1 MSQKNLLSKLL
12 PVMLAFFVM
21 GFVDLVGTITNFVK
35 DDFKLTDFEAKLFP
49 AMVFFWF
56 FVLSVPTGLLI
67 NKIGRRKTVVSSL
80 AVTSLALLFPM
91 LGSIF
96 PMMYTFPVM
105 MVSFSLL
112 GIGNTLIQVS
122 INPLISNLID
132 EKKLASTMTFGQFV
146 KAIASFFGPLVAT
159 WASVYFGN
167 WMLLFPIF
175 MTVSILATLWLGFT
189 KIEEEKEQGDGT
201 GFVGCIKLLGNSII
215 LLSFISIMCHVG
227 IDVGINTSAPE
238 IMKEYFGMSAE
249 DAGISVS
256 IYFLFRLG
264 GCLFGTFALSRW
276 SGKIIFVI
284 SLVLMVVAITGL
296 IAFHTKEIVYVC
308 IALIGLGNSNL
319 FPVIVSQALLHLPNR
334 KNEVSGLM
342 IMGLIGG
349 SIFPLLMGKASD
361 MMGSQTGALIVL
373 GFAVLYLLA
382 FSPKLKK

>member
-1 MSQKNLLSKLL
+1 MTQKNTLLKLL

-35 DDFKLTDFEAKLFP
+35 EDFGLSDSVAKLLP
-49 AMVFFWF
+49 AMAFFWF
-56 FVLSVPTGLLI
+56 FILSVPTGLLV
-67 NKIGRRKTVVSSL
+67 NKIGRRKTVVLSL
-80 AVTSLALLFPM
+80 AVTSLALLVPALVLM
-91 LGSIF
+91 VPDL
-96 PMMYTFPVM
+96 YTFPVM

-122 INPLISNLID
+122 INPLISNLIN

-159 WASVYFGN
+159 WASVSFGN

-175 MTVSILATLWLGFT
+175 MTVSILATLWLGLT
-189 KIEEEKEQGDGT
+189 KIEEEKEQGNGT
-201 GFVGCIKLLGNSII
+201 GFVDCLKLLGNGVI
-215 LLSFISIMCHVG
+215 LLSFVGIMCHVG

-238 IMKEYFGMSAE
+238 IMKEYFGMTPE
-249 DAGISVS
+249 DAGISLS
-256 IYFLFRLG
+256 IYFFFRLT
-264 GCLFGTFALSRW
+264 GCLIGTFVLARW
-276 SGKIIFVI
+276 SGKRFFIL
-284 SLVLMVVAITGL
+284 SVLLMAVAITGL
-296 IAFHTKEIVYVC
+296 IAFHSKEVVYIC
-308 IALIGLGNSNL
+308 IAFMGLGNSNI
-319 FPVIVSQALLHLPNR
+319 FPVIVSQVLLRIPDR

-349 SIFPLLMGKASD
+349 SIFPLLMGKVSD
-361 MMGSQTGALIVL
+361 MMGSQTGALIIL

>member
-35 DDFKLTDFEAKLFP
+35 EDFGLSDLVAKLLP
-49 AMVFFWF
+49 AMAFFWF

-67 NKIGRRKTVVSSL
+67 NKIGRRKTVVLSL
-80 AVTSLALLFPM
+80 VVTSLAMLVPM

-96 PMMYTFPVM
+96 PAMYTFPVM

-201 GFVGCIKLLGNSII
+201 GFAGCLKLLGNGII
-215 LLSFISIMCHVG
+215 LLSFIGIMCHVG

-238 IMKEYFGMSAE
+238 IMKEYFGLSAE
-249 DAGISVS
+249 EAGFSVS

-264 GCLFGTFALSRW
+264 GCLFGTFALARW
-276 SGKIIFVI
+276 SGKRFFIISVI
-284 SLVLMVVAITGL
+284 LMAVAITGL
-296 IAFHTKEIVYVC
+296 IIFHSKEIVYAC
-308 IALIGLGNSNL
+308 IALIGLGNSNI
-319 FPVIVSQALLHLPNR
+319 FPVIVSQALLRLPNR

-342 IMGLIGG
+342 VMGLIGG
-349 SIFPLLMGKASD
+349 SVFPLLMGKASD

>member
-1 MSQKNLLSKLL
+1 MTQKNILSKLL

-35 DDFKLTDFEAKLFP
+35 EDFGLSDSIAKLLP
-49 AMVFFWF
+49 AMAFFWF

-67 NKIGRRKTVVSSL
+67 NKIGRRKTVVLSL
-80 AVTSLALLFPM
+80 AVTSLALLVPALAMFVPG
-91 LGSIF
+91 L
-96 PMMYTFPVM
+96 YTFPVM
-105 MVSFSLL
+105 LVSFSLL

-122 INPLISNLID
+122 INPLISNLIN

-159 WASVYFGN
+159 WMSIYFGN

-175 MTVSILATLWLGFT
+175 MTVSILATLWLGVT
-189 KIEEEKEQGDGT
+189 KIEEEKEQGNGT
-201 GFVGCIKLLGNSII
+201 GFVGCIKLLGNGII

-238 IMKEYFGMSAE
+238 IMKEYFGMSRE
-249 DAGISVS
+249 DAGISSS
-256 IYFLFRLG
+256 IYFFFRLA
-264 GCLFGTFALSRW
+264 GCLFGAFALARW
-276 SGKIIFVI
+276 SGKKIFII
-284 SLVLMVVAITGL
+284 SLMLMAVAIVGL
-296 IAFHTKEIVYVC
+296 ISFHTKEIVYAC
-308 IALIGLGNSNL
+308 IALIGLGNANL
-319 FPVIVSQALLHLPNR
+319 FPVIVSQALLRMPDR

-361 MMGSQTGALIVL
+361 IMGSQTGALIIL
-373 GFAVLYLLA
+373 GIAVLYLFA